1 MTDEIK
7 ERVAKGLTI
16 AVLAVVVAVGAFSV
30 WPTYMR
36 ERSLKRQE
44 AELTRSIEEKRRE
57 IARLVDLQKRFKSD
71 PDLVERIARQNGR
84 VYPGELVFIFG
95 E

>member
-7 ERVAKGLTI
+7 ERMAKGLTI
-16 AVLAVVVAVGAFSV
+16 AVLAVIGAVGAFSV